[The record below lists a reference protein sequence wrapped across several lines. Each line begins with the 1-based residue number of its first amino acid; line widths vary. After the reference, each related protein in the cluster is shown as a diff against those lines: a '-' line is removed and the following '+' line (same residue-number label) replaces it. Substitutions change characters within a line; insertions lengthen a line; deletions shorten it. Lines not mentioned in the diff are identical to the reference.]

1 MDLFKGDLVVRK
13 ERPDKGVGIC
23 ARNSYYGAEVDDFF
37 VIVDWSDDPL
47 DTTVSRVSSLRLAT
61 KKERKKHERR

>member
-1 MDLFKGDLVVRK
+1 MDLFKGDYVIRK
-13 ERPDKGVGIC
+13 ERPDKGAGIC
-23 ARNSYYGAEVDDFF
+23 AGNSYYAVDDFF